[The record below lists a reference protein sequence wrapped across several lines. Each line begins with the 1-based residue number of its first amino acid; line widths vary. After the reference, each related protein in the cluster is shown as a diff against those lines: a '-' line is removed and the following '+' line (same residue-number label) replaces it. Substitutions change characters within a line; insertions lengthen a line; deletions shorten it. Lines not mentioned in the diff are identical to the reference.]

1 MARTLIN
8 IPSSPRRGEV
18 IEIRALIQHPME
30 TGYRPG
36 ADGKTLPRDIVRRF
50 TCRFNDGAAD
60 ELVVS
65 ADTFPAIAANPYFA
79 FFMVATG
86 NGTLTFT
93 WEGDHGFAQ
102 TETVMLKV
110 A

>member
-8 IPSSPRRGEV
+8 IPSSPKRGEV

-50 TCRFNDGAAD
+50 ACRFNDGR
-60 ELVVS
+60 
-65 ADTFPAIAANPYFA
+65 
-79 FFMVATG
+79 
-86 NGTLTFT
+86 
-93 WEGDHGFAQ
+93 
-102 TETVMLKV
+102 
-110 A
+110 